1 LFSVYLCYKNEF
13 DLLSKNVQFVT
24 KEYGTDRF
32 NLIAIDFV
40 PGSLDLPLI
49 YLK

>member
-1 LFSVYLCYKNEF
+1 MNLICSLKMLN
-13 DLLSKNVQFVT
+13 QFVA

-49 YLK
+49 DLK